1 MNAELLAVLDHF
13 EKEKGI
19 KREDLMDAVNE
30 ALVVAAKKAIGP
42 ARDLRCETDP
52 KTGEIKAFAKLIV
65 VDRVKSEHDEIS
77 RFDAMQIKEGA
88 QLGDEIEKE
97 VTPAG
102 FGRIAAQHAK
112 QALLQQMRR
121 AEKAMIWDE
130 FKDRTG
136 EIVSGVVRRFER
148 SDVKIDLGKFEALL
162 PNRERVPI
170 EEYQIGERL
179 RCFVKAVEDTDYG
192 PEIILS
198 RADPEFII
206 TLFKNEVSE
215 IADGTVEI
223 VGVAREPGFR
233 TKLAVH
239 SRDTRVDP
247 VGACVGLR
255 GQRVKNIVRELN
267 NEKVDIIKWDP
278 DIQTYA
284 TNCLAPAALKSFEV
298 DEANKRLKILVTE
311 DQLSLAIGK
320 RGQNAR
326 LTSRITG
333 WQIDIEGEAV
343 EVVSFDDQVAQ
354 AVASIG
360 AIPGLSEG
368 QAITLVNSGFHTFE
382 DLRQADA
389 DDFSGLPDL
398 TEDAQAIYDAVQA
411 EATRRES
418 GEAPSKPIATEEPAP
433 SEATEVTE
441 ASTESESTEE
451 EPTEEKPTEAD
462 ATTEQPA
469 QEISSESP
477 EEKAAE
483 ASEDKVSET
492 TSN

>member
-77 RFDAMQIKEGA
+77 RFDAMQIKEDSK
-88 QLGDEIEKE
+88 LGDEIEKE

-179 RCFVKAVEDTDYG
+179 RCFVKAVEETDYG

-284 TNCLAPAALKSFEV
+284 TNCLAPAVLKSFQV
-298 DEANKRLKILVTE
+298 DETNKRLKILVTE

-389 DDFSGLPDL
+389 DDFAGLPDL
-398 TEDAQAIYDAVQA
+398 TEAAQSIFDAVQA
-411 EATRRES
+411 EAARRES
-418 GEAPSKPIATEEPAP
+418 GEPPSEPIAAEETSLSKEPAQEEPAQ
-433 SEATEVTE
+433 
-441 ASTESESTEE
+441 EE
-451 EPTEEKPTEAD
+451 
-462 ATTEQPA
+462 PA
-469 QEISSESP
+469 QEEPAQAQNITTENG
-477 EEKAAE
+477 EET
-483 ASEDKVSET
+483 VSKT